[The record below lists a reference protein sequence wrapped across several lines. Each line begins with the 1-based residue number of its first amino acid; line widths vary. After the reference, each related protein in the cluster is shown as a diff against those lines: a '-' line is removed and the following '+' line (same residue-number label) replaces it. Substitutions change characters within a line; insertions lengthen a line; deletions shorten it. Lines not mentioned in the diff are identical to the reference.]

1 MYLSMLISTWY
12 KIIHIV
18 NTYKCDVI
26 FLYICLLWSEFS
38 LTVWVSYCGLSSQTT
53 CRSFSSLSFGRVC
66 EISEKMISI
75 KFSCSL
81 LWKRDIR
88 IDLYSRVKRRPRAAP
103 LRRNTSREAKKFN
116 KIGCSR
122 VISHPGNSALTSIHF
137 LLIFFYLLDGSR
149 QKDET
154 ARCLCRKVTIALDYR
169 FSTYP
174 SLKISFGNFLK
185 GKLIWRFSGNLIK
198 SFSLLF
204 LVVLL

>member
-26 FLYICLLWSEFS
+26 FLYICPLWSGLS

-116 KIGCSR
+116 KNGCSR
-122 VISHPGNSALTSIHF
+122 VISHPGNSALTSIYFFADFF
-137 LLIFFYLLDGSR
+137 LLTWRISPERWD
-149 QKDET
+149 
-154 ARCLCRKVTIALDYR
+154 C
-169 FSTYP
+169 
-174 SLKISFGNFLK
+174 SLFMSKGNHCSWL
-185 GKLIWRFSGNLIK
+185 
-198 SFSLLF
+198 
-204 LVVLL
+204 

>member
-1 MYLSMLISTWY
+1 MLISTWY

-26 FLYICLLWSEFS
+26 FLYICPLWSELS
-38 LTVWVSYCGLSSQTT
+38 LTVWVSYCRLSSQTT
-53 CRSFSSLSFGRVC
+53 CWPFSSLSFGRVC

-88 IDLYSRVKRRPRAAP
+88 IDLYSHVKRRPRAAP
-103 LRRNTSREAKKFN
+103 PLRRNTSRQSKKFN
-116 KIGCSR
+116 KNGCSR
-122 VISHPGNSALTSIHF
+122 VISHPGNSALTSIYFFRWLF
-137 LLIFFYLLDGSR
+137 LYLLDR
-149 QKDET
+149 FRKM
-154 ARCLCRKVTIALDYR
+154 RLLCLCRKVTIALVYR
-169 FSTYP
+169 FFTYP

-185 GKLIWRFSGNLIK
+185 GKPIWRFSGNLIK

>member
-18 NTYKCDVI
+18 NTYKCDAI
-26 FLYICLLWSEFS
+26 FLYICPLWSELS

-103 LRRNTSREAKKFN
+103 LRRNTSREAKKIQQKWMFARHISPWEFRAN
-116 KIGCSR
+116 INLFFRWFFFIFTWRISLERWDCSLFM
-122 VISHPGNSALTSIHF
+122 SKGNHCSWL
-137 LLIFFYLLDGSR
+137 
-149 QKDET
+149 
-154 ARCLCRKVTIALDYR
+154 
-169 FSTYP
+169 
-174 SLKISFGNFLK
+174 
-185 GKLIWRFSGNLIK
+185 
-198 SFSLLF
+198 
-204 LVVLL
+204 